1 MWSELWVGWFTVW
14 RDGHA
19 ANKSSS
25 QFRNGVGAMVGE
37 DASFSLYMAHG
48 GTNFG
53 FWSGANGD
61 QKSDYKPDITSYDY
75 SSPISEAGDHNVG
88 SDGGDLFEAVR
99 SAIASE
105 HGQPLF

>member
-14 RDGHA
+14 ADAKA
-19 ANKSSS
+19 ANKSASE
-25 QFRNGVGAMVGE
+25 FRSGVSAMASEG
-37 DASFSLYMAHG
+37 ASFSLYMAHG

-61 QKSDYKPDITSYDY
+61 QTSEGKESFKPDITSYDY

-88 SDGGDLFEAVR
+88 SDGGDLFKAVR
-99 SAIASE
+99 VSCVIM
-105 HGQPLF
+105 